1 MSALEETPTAT
12 DAAVALVMLPQL
24 PYADA
29 VHRQFAELAFLPDT
43 VEAGMRRETVGLT
56 DGDLFV
62 RLVWLPGNDDLIP
75 SRVRAD
81 GLVVQWSNL
90 AGWSVECGEDLVV
103 LEELAELADPGQV
116 ADVAMHAAVY
126 GLSGSELPGNPTR
139 WSQAHVLEA
148 ALLRYEEGPVTW

>member
-1 MSALEETPTAT
+1 MSAIEETS
-12 DAAVALVMLPQL
+12 AAALVTLPQL

-43 VEAGMRRETVGLT
+43 IEAGMRRETVGLT
-56 DGDLFV
+56 CGDLFV
-62 RLVWLPGNDDLIP
+62 RLVWLPGNDDLVP

-90 AGWSVECGEDLVV
+90 AGWSVECGEDLLV
-103 LEELAELADPGQV
+103 LEQLAELADPGQV

-126 GLSGSELPGNPTR
+126 GLSGNEQLPGNPTR